1 MAVCRVVVV
10 VDSALQLGAMM
21 FKNWR
26 CAVRRREVWKMYG
39 DWVRVLGARMKIG
52 MTPAM
57 KSHFVR
63 LTGFD

>member
-1 MAVCRVVVV
+1 
-10 VDSALQLGAMM
+10 M

-57 KSHFVR
+57 QSHFVR